1 MRRTKTG
8 LMLIVSA
15 SAISHLLVPTAGADP
30 VPLPDPPPYLPGA
43 PTAEPGSFDYPYNV
57 IAVGPPP
64 ATDSRG
70 VRIGSNVDPP
80 SQSTGLPGSRL
91 GNGEQAP
98 GPFVTSNSRYG
109 ISGGLE
115 LPGPANPGIDAR
127 AGVSALPS
135 AEDPAGHPPSQFATP
150 EAAAPTEDDLPGYP
164 PPLLEL
170 PGNPH
175 STADGPPLSGSPMV
189 TGPA

>member
-1 MRRTKTG
+1 MRRLGAG
-8 LMLIVSA
+8 LLIGLGSA
-15 SAISHLLVPTAGADP
+15 VLGAPTAGADP
-30 VPLPDPPPYLPGA
+30 IPLPDPPPYLPGA
-43 PTAEPGSFDYPYNV
+43 PLAEPGSFDYPYNV
-57 IAVGPPP
+57 IAVGPPA

-98 GPFVTSNSRYG
+98 GPLVTSNTRYG
-109 ISGGLE
+109 ISAGLE

-127 AGVSALPS
+127 AGGAAVPS
-135 AEDPAGHPPSQFATP
+135 AESPDGHPPVVLPPA
-150 EAAAPTEDDLPGYP
+150 EAAAPAGDRPGYP
-164 PPLLEL
+164 PPLVEL

-175 STADGPPLSGSPMV
+175 TSADAP
-189 TGPA
+189 